1 MKFNVVFPRWVM
13 NFPILNISQK
23 TSKCGTNNAYT
34 FLLLMCR
41 WFVLTILMSSVVY
54 YWTDTWQ
61 HGIYFL
67 TRYKKY
73 AKKKPAALV
82 TELDFKWQGMLE
94 KKTQLIPT
102 ATDHAYLSFT
112 SNATIESAEW
122 NNLLFGY
129 HILQISVGLAYMQTL
144 NGHSRL
150 VCVLEVHTK
159 IRTSR
164 FTRLCWIL
172 WIGCVPSHLVLFYLP

>member
-1 MKFNVVFPRWVM
+1 MLTHSYCSCVADLFLQFW
-13 NFPILNISQK
+13 
-23 TSKCGTNNAYT
+23 C
-34 FLLLMCR
+34 LLLSITEQIHGNMESIF
-41 WFVLTILMSSVVY
+41 WQ
-54 YWTDTWQ
+54 DTKNMQ
-61 HGIYFL
+61 
-67 TRYKKY
+67 KKNGCSRNRAGFQMASY
-73 AKKKPAALV
+73 ARKKK
-82 TELDFKWQGMLE
+82 TK
-94 KKTQLIPT
+94 LIPT

>member
-1 MKFNVVFPRWVM
+1 MKFNVVFPRRVM

-23 TSKCGTNNAYT
+23 TSKWGTNNAYT

-73 AKKKPAALV
+73 AKKNGCPRNRAGFQMASYARK
-82 TELDFKWQGMLE
+82 
-94 KKTQLIPT
+94 KKTKLIPT

>member
-1 MKFNVVFPRWVM
+1 MWYKQRLHILTAHVSLICSYNFDVF
-13 NFPILNISQK
+13 
-23 TSKCGTNNAYT
+23 CC
-34 FLLLMCR
+34 LLLNRYMAT
-41 WFVLTILMSSVVY
+41 WNLFVDKIQKICTKNSCSRNRAGFQMA
-54 YWTDTWQ
+54 
-61 HGIYFL
+61 
-67 TRYKKY
+67 RY
-73 AKKKPAALV
+73 AR
-82 TELDFKWQGMLE
+82 

-102 ATDHAYLSFT
+102 ATDHEYLSFT

-122 NNLLFGY
+122 NNLLLGY

-150 VCVLEVHTK
+150 VCVLEMHTK
-159 IRTSR
+159 IRTSC

>member
-1 MKFNVVFPRWVM
+1 MWYKQCLHILTAHVSLICSYNFDVF
-13 NFPILNISQK
+13 
-23 TSKCGTNNAYT
+23 CC
-34 FLLLMCR
+34 LLLNRYMA
-41 WFVLTILMSSVVY
+41 
-54 YWTDTWQ
+54 TWNLFFDKIQ
-61 HGIYFL
+61 KIC
-67 TRYKKY
+67 
-73 AKKKPAALV
+73 KKKTAALV